1 MKDQT
6 RYIFSTGDLIQKD
19 FSIDFKTNKGHNY
32 VPIEN
37 IKELYLFNDCTITTK
52 LLNILGKQGIIIH
65 FYDYYNNYT
74 GSFYPK
80 EQLLSGNL
88 TVKQAL
94 YFDKYRIEIA
104 KAFVIGIANNI
115 RFVLYHYFRHGVVE
129 LKPFIDYLKEDVPN
143 LLLKADNIKIVL
155 SIEGSIWAKFYNNF
169 KYFLPEDFLINK
181 RVRRPPDN
189 PMNALISFGNSILYN
204 KTVTQIYY
212 THLNQSISF
221 LHEPSE
227 QRFSLSLDIAEA
239 FKPLIVFRTIFD
251 LVNNKKI
258 KISKHF
264 DKDFNYALLNDAGK
278 KIFIEAFDE
287 RINSTFKHTTLKRQV
302 SYRQAIR
309 LDGYKLIKQIIEGK
323 EFIPF
328 NENEKK

>member
-1 MKDQT
+1 MQDQT

-19 FSIDFKTNKGHNY
+19 FSIDFKNSKGHNY

-37 IKELYLFNDCTITTK
+37 IKKLYLFNDCTITTK
-52 LLNILGKQGIIIH
+52 LLTTLGKQGIIVY

-80 EQLLSGNL
+80 EQLVSGKL
-88 TVKQAL
+88 TIEQAL
-94 YFDKYRIEIA
+94 YFKDHRLEIA
-104 KAFVIGIANNI
+104 KAFVLGIANNI
-115 RFVLYHYFRHGVVE
+115 RFVLYHYFRHGVSE
-129 LKPFIDYLKEDVPN
+129 LKGLIEYLKSDIPV
-143 LLLKADNIKIVL
+143 LLSKANNIKMIL
-155 SIEGSIWAKFYNNF
+155 SIEGSIWARFYESF

-204 KTVTQIYY
+204 KTITQIYN
-212 THLNQSISF
+212 THLNQTISF

-227 QRFSLSLDIAEA
+227 QRFSLSLDLSEA

-251 LVNNKKI
+251 LVNNKRLKVT
-258 KISKHF
+258 KHF
-264 DKDFNYALLNDAGK
+264 DKDFNYALLNDAGRR
-278 KIFIEAFDE
+278 IFVEALDD
-287 RINSTFKHTTLKRQV
+287 RLNSTFKHKTLKRQI

-309 LDGYKLIKQIIEGK
+309 LDGYKLIKQIMEGK
-323 EFIPF
+323 EFIPY
-328 NENEKK
+328 NAYEEK